1 MLDLTLAMLALI
13 GGLSLVYAAMAFL
26 ADYALP
32 YLSRKPWRPAR
43 RPAATYRRAR

>member
-1 MLDLTLAMLALI
+1 MFELIFILMAMIGTISLAYALLAF
-13 GGLSLVYAAMAFL
+13 A

-43 RPAATYRRAR
+43 RAQATYRRRP